1 MHMQSRKLMLASG
14 IALASIGGLAVAGTA
29 GAAAVVAPL
38 AHSATFV
45 TTIAPSLNI
54 LPNIAP
60 NVAPT
65 IALAPTLAISPT
77 VTAPVLGA
85 STVALAPLPGL
96 K

>member
-1 MHMQSRKLMLASG
+1 MSMQSRKLMLASG
-14 IALASIGGLAVAGTA
+14 IALASISGLAVAGTA
-29 GAAAVVAPL
+29 GAAVIAAPL

-45 TTIAPSLNI
+45 TTIAPSLNV

-77 VTAPVLGA
+77 VTAPVLGGA
-85 STVALAPLPGL
+85 TLTAAPLPGL